1 MAGDGSLLPCHDA
14 HSRNKTDT
22 FSFRLEDV
30 GPMTSLGLRTE
41 VVSPDNVTW
50 HLDTITITNES
61 TGETAE

>member
-1 MAGDGSLLPCHDA
+1 
-14 HSRNKTDT
+14 
-22 FSFRLEDV
+22 
-30 GPMTSLGLRTE
+30 MTSLGLRTE